1 MVDETDI
8 SQEIADYNK
17 QRIVKVIDNLQK
29 RYMNGYYAENREAA
43 LSIAMGMIPPGA
55 VVARGD
61 SMSVDQI
68 GLLSEIAKRNQN
80 KIIDPFQTDEQGHW
94 LEEAERIR
102 MQRETYFADVLVAG
116 TNAITLDGKLVNI
129 DGSGNRVSA
138 IVFGP
143 SKVILIVGAN
153 KIVQDVEAGLERI
166 HQYAAPVNAKR
177 HAMKNHNPNFGT
189 LPCAKTGVC
198 VDCRSEWKICNYTVI
213 IEGALPKHKGR
224 INVILVGEALGI

>member
-1 MVDETDI
+1 VVNETDI

-29 RYMNGYYAENREAA
+29 RYMNGCYAENREEA
-43 LSIAMGMIPPGA
+43 LSIAMAMIPPGA

-80 KIIDPFQTDEQGHW
+80 KIIDPFKTDEQGHW
-94 LEEAERIR
+94 LEESERLR

-143 SKVILIVGAN
+143 SKVVLIVGAN

-177 HAMKNHNPNFGT
+177 HVMKNHNPNFGT
-189 LPCAKTGVC
+189 LPCAKTGIC

>member
-1 MVDETDI
+1 MIDETDI
-8 SQEIADYNK
+8 SQELAFYNK
-17 QRIVKVIDNLQK
+17 ERAFKVIENLQK
-29 RYMNGYYAENREAA
+29 RHMNGFYAENRKEA
-43 LSIAMGMIPPGA
+43 LTIAMEMVPPEA

-68 GLLSEIAKRNQN
+68 GLLAEIAKRNQN
-80 KIIDPFQTDEQGHW
+80 KIIDPFQTDNQGHW
-94 LEEAERIR
+94 LPEPERVR
-102 MQRETYFADVLVAG
+102 MQRETYFADILIAG

-138 IVFGP
+138 MVFGP
-143 SKVILIVGAN
+143 SKVILIIGVN

-177 HAMKNHNPNFGT
+177 HAMKNHVPEFGT
-189 LPCAKTGVC
+189 VPCTRTGVC
-198 VDCRSEWKICNYTVI
+198 TDCRSDWKICNYTVI

>member
-1 MVDETDI
+1 MIDETDI
-8 SQEIADYNK
+8 SQEIAYYNK
-17 QRIVKVIDNLQK
+17 QRAMKVIENLQK
-29 RYMNGYYAENREAA
+29 RYMNGYYAENRGEA

-68 GLLSEIAKRNQN
+68 GLLSELIKRNQN
-80 KIIDPFQTDEQGHW
+80 KIIDPFLTDERGHW
-94 LEEAERIR
+94 PPETERLR
-102 MQRETYFADVLVAG
+102 MQRETFSADILIAG

-129 DGSGNRVSA
+129 DGSGNRVAA

-143 SKVILIVGAN
+143 SKVILVVGAN

-177 HAMKNHNPNFGT
+177 HEMKNHSPNFGT
-189 LPCAKTGVC
+189 VPCAKTGVC
-198 VDCRSEWKICNYTVI
+198 FDCRSEWKLCNYSVI

-224 INVILVGEALGI
+224 INVILVGETLGI

>member
-1 MVDETDI
+1 VTDEQDI
-8 SQEIADYNK
+8 SQELAYYN
-17 QRIVKVIDNLQK
+17 RERALKVIDSLK
-29 RYMNGYYAENREAA
+29 KHYMNGYYAADRKEALA
-43 LSIAMGMIPPGA
+43 LAMDMIPPGA

-80 KIIDPFQTDEQGHW
+80 RLIDPFQTDEQGHW
-94 LEEAERIR
+94 LEEPERLR
-102 MQRETYFADVLVAG
+102 MQRETYFADILIAG
-116 TNAITLDGKLVNI
+116 TNAITLDGKLVNV

-143 SKVILIVGAN
+143 GKVILIVGAN

-166 HQYAAPVNAKR
+166 RHYAAPVNAKR

-189 LPCAKTGVC
+189 LPCARTGVC
-198 VDCRSEWKICNYTVI
+198 IDCRSEWRICNYTVI

-224 INVILVGEALGI
+224 INVILVGETLGI

>member
-17 QRIVKVIDNLQK
+17 QRIVKVIENLEK
-29 RYMNGYYAENREAA
+29 RYMNGYYAENREEA

-94 LEEAERIR
+94 LDESERIR

-189 LPCAKTGVC
+189 LPCVKTGVC
-198 VDCRSEWKICNYTVI
+198 IDCRSEWKICNYTVI

-224 INVILVGEALGI
+224 INVVLVRETLGI

>member
-1 MVDETDI
+1 MIDETDI

-17 QRIVKVIDNLQK
+17 QRALKVIENLQ
-29 RYMNGYYAENREAA
+29 RRHMNGFYAPDRKEA
-43 LSIAMGMIPPGA
+43 LSMAIEMIPPGA

-68 GLLSEIAKRNQN
+68 GLLSEIIKRNQN

-94 LEEAERIR
+94 PPEPERLR
-102 MQRETYFADVLVAG
+102 MQRETYMADILIAG
-116 TNAITLDGKLVNI
+116 ANAITLDGKLVNI

-166 HQYAAPVNAKR
+166 HQYAAPVNARR
-177 HAMKNHNPNFGT
+177 HAMKHHNPDFDL
-189 LPCAKTGVC
+189 LPCVKTGSC
-198 VDCRSEWKICNYTVI
+198 VDCRSEWRICNYTVI
-213 IEGALPKHKGR
+213 VEGALPRHSGR
-224 INVILVGEALGI
+224 INVILVGEELGI